1 MCLSLLREA
10 CVSSVLEVDVDT
22 VKDCGFTF
30 GFFQTHVKGKGEQCR
45 NIVVLLSVQ

>member
-1 MCLSLLREA
+1 MSGDISVCLSLQREA

-30 GFFQTHVKGKGEQCR
+30 GFFQTHVKGKG
-45 NIVVLLSVQ
+45 NNVGI